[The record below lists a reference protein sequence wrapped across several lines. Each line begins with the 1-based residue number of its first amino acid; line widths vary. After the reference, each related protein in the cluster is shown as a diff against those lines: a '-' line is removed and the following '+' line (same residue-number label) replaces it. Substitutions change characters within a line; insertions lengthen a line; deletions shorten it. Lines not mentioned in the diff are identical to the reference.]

1 MFESKHVEPESS
13 RALIRPRRR
22 FLQVFGLL
30 VVLTPLLVA
39 ASCAGSPKEYRMP
52 EPALAQVDLPRF
64 MGRWWVIANIPYF
77 AERGKIASSDN
88 YSLREDGGI
97 DVVYAYKKSFDE
109 AEERTLE
116 ASARPIPGSGGAHWK
131 QRFFWILSVEVQ
143 ILEIDPDY
151 RWALIGNPKRSLAWV
166 FAREPLMSAEDYA
179 RVVARLGRFGY
190 DPAEL
195 KRVPQTPE
203 QVGQPGFQ

>member
-1 MFESKHVEPESS
+1 MSSPQPSK
-13 RALIRPRRR
+13 RRR
-22 FLQVFGLL
+22 FLQILGLL
-30 VVLTPLLVA
+30 VVLMPLLVA

-52 EPALAQVDLPRF
+52 NPPLAEVDLSSF

-77 AERGKIASSDN
+77 AERGKVASSDN

-109 AEERTLE
+109 TEERTLG
-116 ASARPIPGSGGAHWK
+116 ASAQPIPGSGGAHWK
-131 QRFFWILSVEVQ
+131 QRFFWILSVELQ
-143 ILEIDPDY
+143 ILEVDPEY
-151 RWALIGNPKRSLAWV
+151 QWALIGNPKRSLAWV
-166 FAREPLMSAEDYA
+166 FAREPVMSDQDYA
-179 RVVARLGRFGY
+179 RIVERLRPHGY

-195 KRVPQTPE
+195 KRVPQVPG